1 MFEKTLVDLIK
12 GIRGNKEHED
22 EFIRKSLSEIK
33 DEVRSTDMFIKAQ
46 AIQKLTYLNMTG
58 YDMSWAS
65 FHVLEVMSYAVFALK
80 RIGYLAAAQCFHE
93 DTDVLM
99 LTTQLLKKDLL
110 SSNGYESCLA
120 INCLSC
126 IVTPDLGRD
135 LVSDIVTLLNSQKHY
150 VRKKAVLVLFKI
162 FLSYPDALRPVFP
175 RLKEK
180 LKDSHPSVVANT
192 VNVICE
198 LAKRNPKNF
207 LMLAPDLFKLL
218 TTLNNNWV
226 LIKIVKLLGDLCPHE
241 PRLAKKLV
249 EPLTTI
255 INSTPAKSLL
265 YECLY
270 TVTKGMHDQKS
281 LVRLAV
287 EKLKE
292 FVTDSDQ
299 NLKYLGLAG
308 LNNIMSVYPKI
319 VSDMKD
325 TILLCLEDDDVTIRF
340 RALDLIC
347 GVVNKKNIKVI
358 IQKLLKAC
366 LSAEGQYKSV
376 LVEKIL
382 DNCSKDN
389 YDNVGSF
396 KWFLDVLVE
405 LTEMKG
411 IERGDLIA
419 SQLKNVAIRVK
430 AIRPNCIEEMLKLL
444 NSNRF
449 LVENLETS
457 SMLEVMTTAT
467 WIIGEFIAEAPA
479 NIQPKEILDSLL
491 ALKTINYPPSMQ
503 SCYVQTIT
511 KIYATLANPQ
521 HHETTTTG
529 GSGDLMSLDTV
540 VPTSSNGA
548 SNHVQSPEAMS
559 AIRDS
564 IRKGLDGLL
573 KSPDVEVQERTS
585 TCLRILQLHEEFL
598 ESGLDIA
605 PQISALFEEELNP
618 VAPGSQKKVPLPEGL
633 DLEEWIN
640 DKKEFEVEADKEFQV
655 FEEYGSGD
663 FDNSAGGQRG
673 GKKGADATRKQFY
686 LGDSKKAKLDPK
698 IPVKNLSDLGIQPP
712 KKRSTSGGKKPKLG
726 ELKKKP
732 KKPKAAAK
740 VEEPQVKPVI
750 STIIEK
756 PEGFDDS
763 SGKNI
768 NKSSGDVPVDSKK
781 ARSDKLKEID
791 LSLPL
796 TTEEL
801 PKMKEYKKV
810 SKEDIILKEKESAD
824 AKKVKGSSSSDGKK
838 KKKHVAEIE
847 NSPSI
852 TGKSSGATDGKKKA
866 VDPKKKE
873 VNLLSFDDDSTASS
887 QPPQQQSSSDNIS
900 SSGKKSSGTNKS
912 VTKEKQK
919 RRKLCSDDHLKVTY
933 NPKVHPLTANTIDIP
948 IHVENIS
955 STANVSSLHYQFTNT
970 MNTKV
975 LMSNNN
981 KSQLNGSSIDVDT
994 GLQLSPKAIGEFTLN
1009 IQFKGF
1015 EKAQQLTGSIS
1026 YVLDQTINQQMKF
1039 TLKLPCSMFFL
1050 PQKTVTGEQVSAMMR
1065 NNELPFSYG
1074 NKYHYIA
1081 DKQVG
1086 DFLAA
1091 VKELQGLLNCGVV
1104 SQVKDSSAILFGQSV
1119 QGHRLAV
1126 FLKGKNDIE
1135 ISVEV
1140 KCNDDSIA
1148 NEIQSEISHLFKKS
1162 SSDK

>member
-1 MFEKTLVDLIK
+1 M
-12 GIRGNKEHED
+12 
-22 EFIRKSLSEIK
+22 
-33 DEVRSTDMFIKAQ
+33 
-46 AIQKLTYLNMTG
+46 
-58 YDMSWAS
+58 
-65 FHVLEVMSYAVFALK
+65 
-80 RIGYLAAAQCFHE
+80 
-93 DTDVLM
+93 
-99 LTTQLLKKDLL
+99 
-110 SSNGYESCLA
+110 
-120 INCLSC
+120 
-126 IVTPDLGRD
+126 
-135 LVSDIVTLLNSQKHY
+135 
-150 VRKKAVLVLFKI
+150 
-162 FLSYPDALRPVFP
+162 SYPDALRPVFP

-180 LKDSHPSVVANT
+180 LKDNHPSVVANT

-270 TVTKGMHDQKS
+270 SITKGMHDQKS

-325 TILLCLEDDDVTIRF
+325 TILLCLEDEDVTIRF

-347 GVVNKKNIKVI
+347 GVINKKNIKMI

-366 LSAEGQYKSV
+366 LSAEGQYKSI

-389 YDNVGSF
+389 YENVGSF

-430 AIRPNCIEEMLKLL
+430 AIRSNCIEEMLKLL

-449 LVENLETS
+449 LAENLETS

-511 KIYATLANPQ
+511 KIYAALANPQ
-521 HHETTTTG
+521 QNQNTTIG

-540 VPTSSNGA
+540 VSNSSSSNGA
-548 SNHVQSPEAMS
+548 SNKRQSPEAMA

-640 DKKEFEVEADKEFQV
+640 DKKEFEVEAEKEFQV
-655 FEEYGSGD
+655 FDEYGSGD
-663 FDNSAGGQRG
+663 FDTSAGGQRG
-673 GKKGADATRKQFY
+673 GKKGADSTRKQFY
-686 LGDSKKAKLDPK
+686 LGDGKKGKLDPK
-698 IPVKNLSDLGIQPP
+698 IPVKNLSDLGIQSP

-732 KKPKAAAK
+732 KKEKAAAK

-756 PEGFDDS
+756 PEGFDDTS
-763 SGKNI
+763 SKNI
-768 NKSSGDVPVDSKK
+768 SKTSGDVPVDSKK

-791 LSLPL
+791 LSQPL

-810 SKEDIILKEKESAD
+810 SKEDIILKEKESA
-824 AKKVKGSSSSDGKK
+824 AEHKTKSSSSSDGKK

-847 NSPSI
+847 DPPSV
-852 TGKSSGATDGKKKA
+852 TGKSSGVADEKKKVA
-866 VDPKKKE
+866 DPKKKE
-873 VNLLSFDDDSTASS
+873 VNLLSFDDDLTASS
-887 QPPQQQSSSDNIS
+887 QHPQQQSSSDNIS

-919 RRKLCSDDHLKVTY
+919 RRKLCSDDNLKVTY
-933 NPKVHPLTANTIDIP
+933 NPKVHPLNANTIDIP
-948 IHVENIS
+948 IHVENLS
-955 STANVSSLHYQFTNT
+955 SSANVSSLQYQITNT
-970 MNTKV
+970 VNTKV
-975 LMSNNN
+975 LVPNNN
-981 KSQLNGSSIDVDT
+981 NNNNGKSQVSGSSIDVDT
-994 GLQLSPKAIGEFTLN
+994 GLQLSPKASGEFTLN
-1009 IQFKGF
+1009 IQFKSF

-1026 YVLDQTINQQMKF
+1026 YVLDQTSNQQMKF
-1039 TLKLPCSMFFL
+1039 TLKLPCSIFFL

-1074 NKYHYIA
+1074 NKYHYNA

-1086 DFLAA
+1086 DFLAT

-1104 SQVKDSSAILFGQSV
+1104 SQVKDFSAILYGQSV
-1119 QGHRLAV
+1119 QNHRLAV
-1126 FLKGKNDIE
+1126 FLKGKSDLE